1 MSIELFGALL
11 LFALIASITPGPNNL
26 MLMASGA
33 NYGFRKTMPH
43 LLGVVLGFA
52 VMVLLVGFG
61 LMNLFSAFPLM
72 YLLLKT
78 ASVIYL
84 AYLAWKIATA
94 AAPDTDEQT
103 DGKPLTFLQAAIF
116 QWVNPKAWAMALTAL
131 SAYTPPSLPFVAVL
145 FVSSAFLLTN
155 VPSQLIWV
163 MLGTQLRKWLSNSL
177 KLRVFNAVIAAL
189 LLLSVY
195 PIVFS
200 N

>member
-61 LMNLFSAFPLM
+61 LMNLFAAFPLM

>member
-61 LMNLFSAFPLM
+61 LMNLFAAFPLM

-94 AAPDTDEQT
+94 AAPDADEQT

-145 FVSSAFLLTN
+145 FVSAAFLLTN